1 MARVVRTDDSALQTG
16 IPGCSRHP
24 PGTPRV
30 RGVQART
37 DRRTYRDRRF
47 RRDLYRDRCS
57 IVDATST
64 KQTRQPSHQSVS
76 NPLTRVSGT
85 LSTQSPGTCRDAST
99 PWTTTLF
106 ATSPINRKRPCSA
119 VLDPPSWTIS
129 DRGQGFADS
138 APRVV
143 SDFHC
148 RGLERR
154 RGETGV
160 AVGSGGCPLLWVDA
174 VHQEVTQRTL
184 SAECQEPFGRVSG
197 TLSEPVSRTHR
208 RLIRDISK
216 MPLTRENTKN
226 GNEMTSE

>member
-1 MARVVRTDDSALQTG
+1 VGTYPWRRVVRTDDSALQTG
-16 IPGCSRHP
+16 IPGLQPSSAGHAACPWCPGRHRPPNLPRSPLSAGSP
-24 PGTPRV
+24 PGPMP
-30 RGVQART
+30 
-37 DRRTYRDRRF
+37 
-47 RRDLYRDRCS
+47 
-57 IVDATST
+57 IMDATST

-99 PWTTTLF
+99 AWATTLF
-106 ATSPINRKRPCSA
+106 ATSPINRKKPCSA

-129 DRGQGFADS
+129 DRRQGFANS

-184 SAECQEPFGRVSG
+184 SAECQEPFQNRCH
-197 TLSEPVSRTHR
+197 LS
-208 RLIRDISK
+208 IA
-216 MPLTRENTKN
+216 
-226 GNEMTSE
+226 G